1 MDFSSHYKAFAHMQ
15 WCSHFTLSAY
25 SWGLPCISW
34 FVGLGLDI
42 YSRKACVT
50 RKQPEFHAN
59 TNVSH
64 CFGPRKKKLWLDSA
78 NKYIYSENCIFCSVN
93 CCLTSMKVISWLI
106 GLACIF
112 WMCSFDPEWSKELT
126 KSTAQLSR
134 ECLLIYLRS
143 MLNCLPMGLLSLFLN
158 ERFIA
163 HYLREMCRR
172 EMPCDCCRQYLRG
185 S

>member
-1 MDFSSHYKAFAHMQ
+1 MQ
-15 WCSHFTLSAY
+15 WCSHFTLSEY

-50 RKQPEFHAN
+50 RKQPEFNAN

-64 CFGPRKKKLWLDSA
+64 CFGPRKKRLWSDFT
-78 NKYIYSENCIFCSVN
+78 NKQIYSENCIFCSVN

-143 MLNCLPMGLLSLFLN
+143 ILNCLPMGLLPILKAALLICVIIKTIIEWIAAADVLQLSLRHSKLQSK
-158 ERFIA
+158 R
-163 HYLREMCRR
+163 
-172 EMPCDCCRQYLRG
+172 
-185 S
+185 